1 MGHGASLAEVAKHA
15 GFENSF
21 SSSNTA
27 HGSILF
33 SRKQL
38 ALVVRGHIHLLVG
51 HVFQEHKIE

>member
-1 MGHGASLAEVAKHA
+1 MGLPLLKSQNMQA
-15 GFENSF
+15 GEKSF

>member
-1 MGHGASLAEVAKHA
+1 MQA
-15 GFENSF
+15 GEKSF